1 MAHSPVEYL
10 EHLYKLQNKLN
21 PIDFKKA
28 KQMEADSRNN
38 TWIDAFERPPD
49 TDNEILAKSP
59 TGIVHI
65 CHWRRSYGIFTC
77 QMKSESVLGWLWKPI
92 E

>member
-1 MAHSPVEYL
+1 MAHSPVEHLEYL
-10 EHLYKLQNKLN
+10 YKMQEHLKAE
-21 PIDFKKA
+21 DFERA

-38 TWIDAFERPPD
+38 VWIDAFDRPPD
-49 TDNEILAKSP
+49 TANEILAKSP

-65 CHWRRSYGIFTC
+65 CHWRHAYGIFTC